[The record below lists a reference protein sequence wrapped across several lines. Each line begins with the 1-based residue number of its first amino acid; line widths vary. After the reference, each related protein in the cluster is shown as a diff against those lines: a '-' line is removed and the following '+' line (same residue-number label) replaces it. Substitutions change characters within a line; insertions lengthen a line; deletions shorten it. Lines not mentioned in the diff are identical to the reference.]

1 MWSEAPGWS
10 ATARWHWTHKRP
22 SFSAAVETVGGS
34 GDQGKGTMLPIIKRG
49 FTILVLLVASA
60 SVMAASSLEGLD
72 FRQGSGGELEVDLQ
86 FAGPVP
92 EVRGYRLDDPAR
104 LTIDLMETAN
114 RLDQRRYALGIGGV
128 QQVTALE
135 AGSRT
140 RLVFDLEGPLPYNT
154 REQGNRLRLAIGG
167 GASDTGV
174 AQAAQ
179 VAPRSAP
186 APAEP
191 TPSRSVAAG
200 PSVENIDFRL
210 GEGGAGR
217 LVVTFDRAGV
227 DARVRESG
235 RNRIT
240 ADLRGV
246 DLPAS
251 LDQVYDVSDFGTP
264 LRRVTPRPSR
274 DGVTLDIEGAGEY
287 AMVSTQSGRQ
297 LTIEAQPVTQQERE
311 QRVREQFPYTGERI
325 TLNFQDIEVRSVLA
339 IIADFT
345 GLNLVASDSVQGR
358 VTLNLEDVPW
368 DQALDLVL
376 KSHGLASRQEGNVIV
391 VAPAG
396 ELAQREQLESQS
408 REQMETLAPLVTEY
422 VEVRYARA
430 SDLAALLRGGEGFG
444 LLTERGRVAVDQRTN
459 MLLIQDTA
467 DQIDEIL
474 RTLDRLDVAVRQV
487 QIEARIVIASD
498 SATRELGVNWGVSGN
513 RPEGRRGFNV
523 RGAASGNS
531 PQQAFFDPVA
541 DELVYRPRGGL
552 AVDLGG
558 DGRNNL
564 TSFAFGY
571 LSGDVLLDLELRAL
585 ESEGRSYTISQPR
598 VITANQR
605 PAVIKQG
612 QERAYREAA
621 ASGAASVDFK
631 EAVLSLEV
639 TPQITPDNRII
650 MDVAITND
658 TFGEFNPGEEPP
670 INKNE
675 IQTQVLVDNG
685 ETVVL
690 GGILQ
695 TEELRNFV
703 KTPFLGDLPV
713 LGHLFRYTQETNEKV
728 ELLVFITPRILD
740 DGVALR

>member
-135 AGSRT
+135 AGSRIW
-140 RLVFDLEGPLPYNT
+140 LVFDLEGPLPYNT

-174 AQAAQ
+174 AQA
-179 VAPRSAP
+179 STP
-186 APAEP
+186 AATASEP

-200 PSVENIDFRL
+200 PSVQDIDFRL

-240 ADLRGV
+240 AELRGV
-246 DLPAS
+246 ELPAT
-251 LDQVYDVSDFGTP
+251 LDQVYDVTDFGTP
-264 LRRVTPRPSR
+264 LRRVTPRVGR
-274 DGVTLDIEGAGEY
+274 DGVTLDIEGAGEF

-396 ELAQREQLESQS
+396 ELAQREQLEIQS

-422 VEVRYARA
+422 VEVRYAKA
-430 SDLAALLRGGEGFG
+430 GDLAALLRGGEGFG
-444 LLTERGRVAVDQRTN
+444 LLTDRGRVAVDQRTN

-487 QIEARIVIASD
+487 QIEARIVVAQET
-498 SATRELGVNWGVSGN
+498 AVQQLGVRWGVSGGSSS
-513 RPEGRRGFNV
+513 RFDLQ
-523 RGAASGNS
+523 GASSG
-531 PQQAFFDPVA
+531 VA
-541 DELVYRPRGGL
+541 PRGGL
-552 AVDLGG
+552 AVDFGSG
-558 DGRNNL
+558 PSP
-564 TSFAFGY
+564 TSFGFGY

-585 ESEGRSYTISQPR
+585 ESERKSQTISQPR
-598 VITANQR
+598 VITANQGT
-605 PAVIKQG
+605 AMILQG
-612 QERAYREAA
+612 EERAYT
-621 ASGAASVDFK
+621 SGQNQENPRIEFK
-631 EAVLSLEV
+631 EAVLSLE
-639 TPQITPDNRII
+639 
-650 MDVAITND
+650 
-658 TFGEFNPGEEPP
+658 
-670 INKNE
+670 
-675 IQTQVLVDNG
+675 
-685 ETVVL
+685 
-690 GGILQ
+690 
-695 TEELRNFV
+695 
-703 KTPFLGDLPV
+703 
-713 LGHLFRYTQETNEKV
+713 
-728 ELLVFITPRILD
+728 
-740 DGVALR
+740 

>member
-1 MWSEAPGWS
+1 M
-10 ATARWHWTHKRP
+10 
-22 SFSAAVETVGGS
+22 
-34 GDQGKGTMLPIIKRG
+34 KRG
-49 FTILVLLVASA
+49 LAILVLL
-60 SVMAASSLEGLD
+60 SVSVGAMAASSLEGLD
-72 FRQGSGGELEVDLQ
+72 FWQGGGGELEVELS
-86 FAGPVP
+86 FTGPVP

-140 RLVFDLEGPLPYNT
+140 RLVFDLEGPLPYST

-167 GASDTGV
+167 GVADAGV
-174 AQAAQ
+174 AEVAQPAQAA
-179 VAPRSAP
+179 
-186 APAEP
+186 P
-191 TPSRSVAAG
+191 TSSRSVAAG
-200 PSVENIDFRL
+200 PSVEDIDFRR
-210 GEGGAGR
+210 GDAGAGR

-240 ADLRGV
+240 AELRGV
-246 DLPAS
+246 ALPAE
-251 LDQVYDVSDFGTP
+251 LDQVYDVTDFGTP
-264 LRRVTPRPSR
+264 LRRITPRAGR
-274 DGVTLDIEGAGEY
+274 DGITLDIEGSGDY

-311 QRVREQFPYTGERI
+311 RRVREQFPYTGERI
-325 TLNFQDIEVRSVLA
+325 SLNFQDIEVRSVLA

-396 ELAQREQLESQS
+396 ELAQREQLEIQS

-430 SDLAALLRGGEGFG
+430 SDLAELLRGQDGFG
-444 LLTERGRVAVDQRTN
+444 LLTERGRVAVDRRTN

-467 DQIDEIL
+467 DQIDAIL

-498 SATRELGVNWGVSGN
+498 TATRELGVNWGAFSGSRIDFDN
-513 RPEGRRGFNV
+513 GSATIATDRRTPGGLS
-523 RGAASGNS
+523 RAG
-531 PQQAFFDPVA
+531 
-541 DELVYRPRGGL
+541 GGL
-552 AVDLGG
+552 AVDLGSSEPM
-558 DGRNNL
+558 
-564 TSFAFGY
+564 TTFAFGY
-571 LSGDVLLDLELRAL
+571 VSGDLLLDLELRAL
-585 ESEGRSYTISQPR
+585 ESEGRSYTLSQPR

-605 PAVIKQG
+605 PAVIRQG
-612 QERAYREAA
+612 QERAYT
-621 ASGAASVDFK
+621 SGQNQENPQIEFK
-631 EAVLSLEV
+631 EALLSLEV

-650 MDVAITND
+650 MDVIITND
-658 TFGEFNPGEEPP
+658 TFGETLTAQHEPP
-670 INKNE
+670 INRNE
-675 IQTQVLVDNG
+675 IETQVLVDDG

-695 TEELRNFV
+695 TEEIRSLS

-713 LGHLFRYTQETNEKV
+713 LGRLFRYTQESNEKV

-740 DGVALR
+740 DRVVLR

>member
-1 MWSEAPGWS
+1 
-10 ATARWHWTHKRP
+10 
-22 SFSAAVETVGGS
+22 
-34 GDQGKGTMLPIIKRG
+34 MLPIMKRG
-49 FTILVLLVASA
+49 FATLLLLALSA
-60 SVMAASSLEGLD
+60 GALAASSLEGLD

-86 FAGPVP
+86 FTGPVP

-114 RLDQRRYALGIGGV
+114 RLDQRSYALGIGGV
-128 QQVTALE
+128 RQVTALE

-167 GASDTGV
+167 GAADTGV
-174 AQAAQ
+174 AQA
-179 VAPRSAP
+179 SAP
-186 APAEP
+186 APAPSEP
-191 TPSRSVAAG
+191 ASSRSVASG
-200 PSVENIDFRL
+200 PSVENIDFRR

-246 DLPAS
+246 ELPAS

-264 LRRVTPRPSR
+264 LRRVTPRAGR
-274 DGVTLDIEGAGEY
+274 DGVTLDIEGAGDF

-297 LTIEAQPVTQQERE
+297 LTIEAQPVTQQQRD

-391 VAPAG
+391 VAPAS
-396 ELAQREQLESQS
+396 ELANIERQELEA
-408 REQMETLAPLVTEY
+408 REQMEVLAPLTTEY
-422 VEVRYARA
+422 VQVRYARA
-430 SDLAALLRGGEGFG
+430 SDLAALLRGGQGFG

-459 MLLIQDTA
+459 TLLIQDTA
-467 DQIDEIL
+467 DQIDEIM

-498 SATRELGVNWGVSGN
+498 SATRELGVNWGASSPDRRAGGRLDLGGASDGTPISG
-513 RPEGRRGFNV
+513 
-523 RGAASGNS
+523 
-531 PQQAFFDPVA
+531 
-541 DELVYRPRGGL
+541 LGGL
-552 AVDLGG
+552 AVDFGSTDRGVGG
-558 DGRNNL
+558 M

-571 LSGDVLLDLELRAL
+571 LSGDVLLDLELRAM

-605 PAVIKQG
+605 TAVIKQG
-612 QERAYREAA
+612 QERAYRESA
-621 ASGAASVDFK
+621 ASGAAAVDFK

-650 MDVAITND
+650 MDVSITND
-658 TFGEFNPGEEPP
+658 TFGEFQPGEEPP

-675 IQTQVLVDNG
+675 IETQVLVDNG

-695 TEELRNFV
+695 TEELRNLV

-713 LGHLFRYTQETNEKV
+713 IGNLFRYTQQSNEKV

>member
-1 MWSEAPGWS
+1 
-10 ATARWHWTHKRP
+10 
-22 SFSAAVETVGGS
+22 
-34 GDQGKGTMLPIIKRG
+34 MLPIIKRG

-72 FRQGSGGELEVDLQ
+72 FRQGGGGELEVELS
-86 FAGPVP
+86 FTGPVP

-140 RLVFDLEGPLPYNT
+140 RLVFDLEGPLPYST

-174 AQAAQ
+174 AQAAQAAQ

-235 RNRIT
+235 RHRIT
-240 ADLRGV
+240 AELRGV
-246 DLPAS
+246 ELPAS

-274 DGVTLDIEGAGEY
+274 DGVTLDIEGSGDY

-396 ELAQREQLESQS
+396 ELAQREQLEIQS

-430 SDLAALLRGGEGFG
+430 SDLAELLRGQDGFG
-444 LLTERGRVAVDQRTN
+444 LLTERGRVAVDRRTN

-467 DQIDEIL
+467 DQIDAIL

-498 SATRELGVNWGVSGN
+498 TATRELGVNWGAFSGSRIDFDN
-513 RPEGRRGFNV
+513 GSATIATDRRTPGGLS
-523 RGAASGNS
+523 RAG
-531 PQQAFFDPVA
+531 
-541 DELVYRPRGGL
+541 GGL
-552 AVDLGG
+552 AVDLGSSEPM
-558 DGRNNL
+558 
-564 TSFAFGY
+564 TTFAFGY
-571 LSGDVLLDLELRAL
+571 VSGDLLLDLELRAL
-585 ESEGRSYTISQPR
+585 ESEGRSYTLSQPR

-605 PAVIKQG
+605 PAVIRQG
-612 QERAYREAA
+612 QERAYT
-621 ASGAASVDFK
+621 SGQNQENPQIEFK
-631 EAVLSLEV
+631 EALLSLEV

-650 MDVAITND
+650 MDVIITND
-658 TFGEFNPGEEPP
+658 TFGETLTAQQEPP
-670 INKNE
+670 INRNE
-675 IQTQVLVDNG
+675 IETQVLVDDG

-695 TEELRNFV
+695 TEELRSLS

-713 LGHLFRYTQETNEKV
+713 LGRLFRYTQESNEKV

-740 DGVALR
+740 DRVVLR

>member
-135 AGSRT
+135 VGSRT
-140 RLVFDLEGPLPYNT
+140 RLVFNLEGPLPYNT

-167 GASDTGV
+167 GAADTGV
-174 AQAAQ
+174 AEAAQPAQAA
-179 VAPRSAP
+179 P
-186 APAEP
+186 A
-191 TPSRSVAAG
+191 PSRSVAAG
-200 PSVENIDFRL
+200 PSVQDIDFRL

-235 RNRIT
+235 RSRIT
-240 ADLRGV
+240 AELRGV
-246 DLPAS
+246 ALPAE
-251 LDQVYDVSDFGTP
+251 LDQVYDATDFGTP
-264 LRRVTPRPSR
+264 LRRITPRAGR
-274 DGVTLDIEGAGEY
+274 EGITLDIEGSGDY

-396 ELAQREQLESQS
+396 ELAQREQLEIQS

-498 SATRELGVNWGVSGN
+498 SATRELGVNWGMS
-513 RPEGRRGFNV
+513 RPGGSCFDLD
-523 RGAASGNS
+523 GAATSS
-531 PQQAFFDPVA
+531 PGETFFDPVA
-541 DELVYRPRGGL
+541 DELVYRNRRGL

-558 DGRNNL
+558 DRDSL

-631 EAVLSLEV
+631 EAVQSQEV
-639 TPQITPDNRII
+639 TPQITPDGRII

-658 TFGEFNPGEEPP
+658 TFGEADVPGGEPP
-670 INKNE
+670 INKSE

-695 TEELRNFV
+695 TEELSNLA

-713 LGHLFRYTQETNEKV
+713 LGHLFRYTQQSNEKV
-728 ELLVFITPRILD
+728 ELLVFITP
-740 DGVALR
+740 

>member
-1 MWSEAPGWS
+1 MRSI
-10 ATARWHWTHKRP
+10 
-22 SFSAAVETVGGS
+22 
-34 GDQGKGTMLPIIKRG
+34 MKRG
-49 FTILVLLVASA
+49 LAILVLL
-60 SVMAASSLEGLD
+60 SVSVGAMAASSLEGLD
-72 FRQGSGGELEVDLQ
+72 FWQGGGGELEVELS
-86 FAGPVP
+86 FTGPVP

-140 RLVFDLEGPLPYNT
+140 RLVFDLEGPLPYST

-167 GASDTGV
+167 GVADAGV
-174 AQAAQ
+174 AEVAQPAQAA
-179 VAPRSAP
+179 
-186 APAEP
+186 P
-191 TPSRSVAAG
+191 TSSRSVAAG
-200 PSVENIDFRL
+200 PSVEDIDFRR
-210 GEGGAGR
+210 GDAGAGR

-240 ADLRGV
+240 AELRGV
-246 DLPAS
+246 ALPAE
-251 LDQVYDVSDFGTP
+251 LDQVYDVTDFGTP
-264 LRRVTPRPSR
+264 LRRITPRAGR
-274 DGVTLDIEGAGEY
+274 DGITLDIEGSGDY

-311 QRVREQFPYTGERI
+311 RRVREQFPYTGERI
-325 TLNFQDIEVRSVLA
+325 SLNFQDIEVRSVLA

-396 ELAQREQLESQS
+396 ELAQREQLEIQS

-430 SDLAALLRGGEGFG
+430 SDLAELLRGQDGFG
-444 LLTERGRVAVDQRTN
+444 LLTERGRVAVDRRTN

-467 DQIDEIL
+467 DQIDAIL

-498 SATRELGVNWGVSGN
+498 TATRELGVNWGAFSGSRIDFDN
-513 RPEGRRGFNV
+513 GSATIATDRRTPGGLS
-523 RGAASGNS
+523 RAG
-531 PQQAFFDPVA
+531 
-541 DELVYRPRGGL
+541 GGL
-552 AVDLGG
+552 AVDLGSSEPM
-558 DGRNNL
+558 
-564 TSFAFGY
+564 TTFAFGY
-571 LSGDVLLDLELRAL
+571 VSGDLLLDLELRAL
-585 ESEGRSYTISQPR
+585 ESEGRSYTLSQPR

-605 PAVIKQG
+605 PAVIRQG
-612 QERAYREAA
+612 QERAYT
-621 ASGAASVDFK
+621 SGQNQENPQIEFK
-631 EAVLSLEV
+631 EALLSLEV

-650 MDVAITND
+650 MDVIITND
-658 TFGEFNPGEEPP
+658 TFGETLTAQHEPP
-670 INKNE
+670 INRNE
-675 IQTQVLVDNG
+675 IETQVLVDDG

-695 TEELRNFV
+695 TEEIRSLS

-713 LGHLFRYTQETNEKV
+713 LGRLFRYTQESNEKV

-740 DGVALR
+740 DRVVLR